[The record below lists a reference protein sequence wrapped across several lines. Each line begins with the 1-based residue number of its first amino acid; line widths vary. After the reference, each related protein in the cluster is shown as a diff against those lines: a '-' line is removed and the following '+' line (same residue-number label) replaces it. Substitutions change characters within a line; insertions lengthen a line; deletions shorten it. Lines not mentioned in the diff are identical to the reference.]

1 LFVEKAIG
9 VLKNDGLLGMIISN
23 KFTASDYG
31 YGIRKY
37 ILDNCAI
44 RQIIDVSNIDV
55 FRDASTYPY
64 IIILQKESNKD
75 ERENNVI
82 QVRKISTE
90 TELKE
95 PENFF
100 RISQAS
106 FMKSSNYIFSLDFT
120 GEITKILDKVN
131 CESLPLGEMC
141 EMKDGIHTGNIRGK
155 LILDQ
160 KKNNE
165 CKRLITAES
174 INRYSVKW
182 QGLWVDYRK
191 KVINRDKGEYGSLR
205 DPRIFEAPEKLLT
218 ALFGLR
224 PEVAYDNKRL
234 YANNSVKIILAK
246 DKDVNLK
253 CVLAMLNSNLMM
265 FYYRTFFSSTHVRGG
280 YIQFYP
286 QDFLRL
292 PIKKISERERT
303 ELTKSV
309 DKMLSLN
316 EHFNKLGEKKTDERM
331 KLEDEM
337 KKTDSEI
344 DDLVYKI
351 YGISE
356 GERRVIEERL
366 KQG

>member
-1 LFVEKAIG
+1 
-9 VLKNDGLLGMIISN
+9 
-23 KFTASDYG
+23 
-31 YGIRKY
+31 
-37 ILDNCAI
+37 
-44 RQIIDVSNIDV
+44 
-55 FRDASTYPY
+55 
-64 IIILQKESNKD
+64 
-75 ERENNVI
+75 
-82 QVRKISTE
+82 
-90 TELKE
+90 
-95 PENFF
+95 
-100 RISQAS
+100 
-106 FMKSSNYIFSLDFT
+106 MKSSNYIFSLDFT